1 MLQRELPD
9 RKQLSNEAS
18 AHSNSSDTAAAL
30 PGHETDAADSAL
42 GDTPTTV
49 PLRPSDSSGAAAR
62 ADLPAAFQAQPV
74 ADTPV
79 LDTPER
85 PAILDW
91 QLLLGVVRIW
101 QIWVLATSEAVKS
114 ECEGMQR

>member
-1 MLQRELPD
+1 M
-9 RKQLSNEAS
+9 
-18 AHSNSSDTAAAL
+18 
-30 PGHETDAADSAL
+30 
-42 GDTPTTV
+42 
-49 PLRPSDSSGAAAR
+49 
-62 ADLPAAFQAQPV
+62 
-74 ADTPV
+74 